1 MENADTGGLT
11 TLELLNIPVDFR
23 RKLYSDFCGSF
34 ALPVSGASN
43 TTSRALWQQQVL
55 LQGLCHR
62 CNMKHLSQV
71 LSG

>member
-11 TLELLNIPVDFR
+11 TLELLNIPVDLR
-23 RKLYSDFCGSF
+23 RKLYSAFRGSF

-43 TTSRALWQQQVL
+43 TTSRALWQRQVL
-55 LQGLCHR
+55 LRGLYHR